1 MTDHWAHATIKM
13 PWRWPSWVAKTV
25 QVGVTGFA
33 LVGLLLMVL
42 WGWRALTPEA
52 VRWSLQGEFVHQDQ
66 ADVMAVLERVEGNYW
81 QLPLADIEQALVA
94 LPWVQTV
101 QLTRQ
106 WPDQVSVFIVEQTP
120 LAIWND
126 AAFINSR
133 GEVFAARDDRFTLPR
148 LAGPENSA
156 EQVMF
161 HYLRLNQMVSH
172 LGHRVQ
178 ALTMTERGSWTL
190 TLDQGLTIYLGQ
202 RDLLQRGRRVAQ
214 VLAYVEAASDQ
225 SRIAALDAR
234 YRHGVAVT
242 WKSGDTL

>member
-1 MTDHWAHATIKM
+1 MTDHHAPANMAVT
-13 PWRWPSWVAKTV
+13 WRWPLANALR
-25 QVGVTGFA
+25 VGVTA
-33 LVGLLLMVL
+33 LAMVML
-42 WGWRALTPEA
+42 VILVVWGWRALTPET
-52 VRWSLQGEFVHQDQ
+52 VRWSLQGEFIHQDQ
-66 ADVMAVLERVEGNYW
+66 ADVLAVLEGVDSNYW

-101 QLTRQ
+101 QLTRR

-133 GEVFAARDDRFTLPR
+133 GEVFAARDDRFSLPR
-148 LAGPENSA
+148 LAGPEESA

-172 LGHRVQ
+172 LGYRVQ

-214 VLAYVEAASDQ
+214 VLAYVENVSDR
-225 SRIAALDAR
+225 SRMAALDAR